1 VSETEPDTTVL
12 TPRLRTTATRSLF
25 WIAAGIFLLTVA
37 IVSMN
42 LAGTATE
49 GPPLD
54 PTSPRED
61 GTMALAE
68 VLRQQGVDVVV
79 TTTLDGTRNALE
91 SSGESS
97 LFFSNAD
104 GYLND
109 DQIVEVVSLA
119 ETVVFADPDFSALL
133 AVAPEVAQAGASYA
147 TVDAS
152 CSAPIAS
159 NAPTITSG
167 PTTLR
172 VVEPDANAMTCYGTE
187 DDGFGLVTLE
197 RANTELVLL
206 GATDALS
213 NGDITAADN
222 AAFAVKLLGGNTT
235 LVWYTPSF
243 TDVAGGGTKSADELA
258 PGWVLPGVWLGILTL
273 LTAALWRG
281 RRFGPLVIEK
291 LPVTVRSS
299 ETMQGRARLYEK
311 SGARLHAVDSLRI
324 GTIRRLA
331 ALCGMASTASVDD
344 VILRVSP
351 LTDHPVAQLRQLLV
365 EKVPQSDHELIAL
378 SDELLVLEESVQ
390 RAIRPI

>member
-1 VSETEPDTTVL
+1 MSETEPDTTVL